1 MKPTKKA
8 LELKK
13 GKLISGIAKIS
24 AWMEGTIVTTTR
36 ICGKKN
42 CACHKGGSKHPV
54 MYVTWKENGKT
65 VSLYVPRKLE
75 DEVRGWGSNYR
86 KLKKLIRKISN
97 IQKDIVRLREDR

>member
-1 MKPTKKA
+1 MKTTKRT
-8 LELKK
+8 LEVKK
-13 GKLISGIAKIS
+13 GKLISGIAMLS

-75 DEVRGWGSNYR
+75 NEVRGWGANYR
-86 KLKKLIRKISN
+86 KLKKLIREISN

>member
-65 VSLYVPRKLE
+65 VSLYVPKKLE